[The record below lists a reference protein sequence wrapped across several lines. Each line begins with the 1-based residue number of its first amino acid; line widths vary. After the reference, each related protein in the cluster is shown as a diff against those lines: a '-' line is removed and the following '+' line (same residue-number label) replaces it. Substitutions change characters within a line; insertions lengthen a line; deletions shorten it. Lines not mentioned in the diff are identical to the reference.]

1 MRCSEVIIF
10 DKVFKTYENGFVALE
25 DISFH
30 IEKGEFVFLVGS
42 SAAGKSTII
51 KLMMKELD
59 QSDGD
64 IFINGIDLGDLRRKD
79 IPYFRRTLGVVFQD
93 FRLLPNKTA
102 QENVAY
108 AMEIVGASTR
118 EIRKTVPNVL
128 SMVGLAHKAKMYPNQ
143 LSGGEQQRV
152 AIARAI
158 VNNPAVLIADEPT
171 GNLDPDTA
179 LEIMDIMEAINRRGT
194 TVVMATH
201 AEKIVDNMQKRVI
214 VIEKGHVAHDEKKG
228 GYSYVD

>member
-1 MRCSEVIIF
+1 LIQFENVTKIY
-10 DKVFKTYENGFVALE
+10 DNGFHALN
-25 DISFH
+25 DISFT

-51 KLMMKELD
+51 KLIMKEEDATSGNILIN
-59 QSDGD
+59 D
-64 IFINGIDLGDLRRKD
+64 IDVCDLKRKEV
-79 IPYFRRTLGVVFQD
+79 PYFRRTIGVVFQD
-93 FRLLPNKTA
+93 FRLLPHKTV
-102 QENVAY
+102 QENVSY
-108 AMEIVGASTR
+108 AMEIVGASNK
-118 EIRKTVPNVL
+118 EIRRNVPAVL

-158 VNNPAVLIADEPT
+158 VNNPVVLIADEPT

-179 LEIMDIMEAINRRGT
+179 MEIMNILEDINRRGT

-201 AEKIVDNMQKRVI
+201 AENIVNKLQKRVI
-214 VIEKGHVAHDEKKG
+214 VVEKGSITRDEEKG
-228 GYSYVD
+228 GYAHVD

>member
-1 MRCSEVIIF
+1 MILF
-10 DKVFKTYENGFVALE
+10 DNVTKIYENGYTALKN
-25 DISFH
+25 ISFH

-51 KLMMKELD
+51 RLMMKETDATEGKILIN
-59 QSDGD
+59 D
-64 IFINGIDLGDLRRKD
+64 IDVGLLKHHD

-93 FRLLPNKTA
+93 FRLLPHKTA

-108 AMEIVGASTR
+108 AMEIVGASSR
-118 EIRKTVPNVL
+118 DIRRNVPNVL
-128 SMVGLAHKAKMYPNQ
+128 NMVGLAHKAKMYPSQ

-171 GNLDPDTA
+171 GNLDVETA
-179 LEIMDIMEAINRRGT
+179 EEIMQIIDEINKRGT

-201 AEKIVDNMQKRVI
+201 AVKIVNQMQKRVLAIDKGQI
-214 VIEKGHVAHDEKKG
+214 VHDVKKG
-228 GYSYVD
+228 GYDYVD

>member
-1 MRCSEVIIF
+1 LIQFENVTKIY
-10 DKVFKTYENGFVALE
+10 DNGFHALN
-25 DISFH
+25 DISFT

-51 KLMMKELD
+51 KLIMKEED
-59 QSDGD
+59 ATDGN
-64 IFINGIDLGDLRRKD
+64 ILINGIDVCDLKRREV
-79 IPYFRRTLGVVFQD
+79 PYFRRTIGVVFQD
-93 FRLLPNKTA
+93 FRLLPHKTV

-108 AMEIVGASTR
+108 AMEIIGAPNK
-118 EIRKTVPNVL
+118 EIRRNVPGVL
-128 SMVGLAHKAKMYPNQ
+128 SMVGLSHKAKMYPSQ

-158 VNNPAVLIADEPT
+158 VNNPVVLIADEPT

-179 LEIMDIMEAINRRGT
+179 MEIMNILEDINRRGT

-201 AEKIVDNMQKRVI
+201 AENIVNKMQKRVI
-214 VIEKGHVAHDEKKG
+214 VVEKGSIARDEEKG
-228 GYSYVD
+228 GYANVD

>member
-1 MRCSEVIIF
+1 MIRFENVS
-10 DKVFKTYENGFVALE
+10 KVYENGFPALNNV
-25 DISFH
+25 SFT

-51 KLMMKELD
+51 KLIMKEED
-59 QSDGD
+59 ATEGFID
-64 IFINGIDLGDLRRKD
+64 INGIDVCDLRRKE
-79 IPYFRRTLGVVFQD
+79 IPYFRRTIGVVFQD
-93 FRLLPNKTA
+93 YRLLPNKTV

-108 AMEIVGASTR
+108 AMEIVGAPTK
-118 EIRKTVPNVL
+118 EIRKNVPAVL
-128 SMVGLAHKAKMYPNQ
+128 SLVGLAHKAKMYPRQ

-158 VNNPAVLIADEPT
+158 VNNPVVLIADEPT

-179 LEIMDIMEAINRRGT
+179 AEIMEILEDINRRGT

-201 AEKIVDNMQKRVI
+201 AESIVNRMQKRVI
-214 VIEKGHVAHDEKKG
+214 VVEKGSITRDEAKG
-228 GYSYVD
+228 GYAHVD

>member
-1 MRCSEVIIF
+1 MILF
-10 DKVFKTYENGFVALE
+10 DNVTKVYDNGYTALKGV
-25 DISFH
+25 SFH

-51 KLMMKELD
+51 RLMMKEADATEGKIL
-59 QSDGD
+59 
-64 IFINGIDLGDLRRKD
+64 INNVDVGKLRHHEV
-79 IPYFRRTLGVVFQD
+79 PYFRRTLGVVFQD
-93 FRLLPNKTA
+93 FRLLPHKTA

-108 AMEIVGASTR
+108 AMEIVGASSR
-118 EIRKTVPNVL
+118 EIRKNVPNVL
-128 SMVGLAHKAKMYPNQ
+128 NMVGLSHKAKMYPSQ

-171 GNLDPDTA
+171 GNLDVDTA
-179 LEIMDIMEAINRRGT
+179 AEIMQIIDEINKRGT

-201 AEKIVDNMQKRVI
+201 AEKIVDQMQKRVI
-214 VIEKGHVAHDEKKG
+214 SIDKGQIIHDVKKG
-228 GYSYVD
+228 GYNYVD